1 MSCIIPMFIVYLQ
14 WDELYNTKPDDDFED
29 PKDLASIK
37 EARDNMGYFN
47 LKTAK
52 DYIVPDHLR
61 MNVEKARGRLLIL
74 KDVVSKLYR

>member
-1 MSCIIPMFIVYLQ
+1 
-14 WDELYNTKPDDDFED
+14 
-29 PKDLASIK
+29 
-37 EARDNMGYFN
+37 MGYFN

-74 KDVVSKLYR
+74 KDLVRKFMPDKNWQFKNMDDRNKFQF